1 MNLLAPFVTLFR
13 FANAAGTAMLVG
25 QVGWWCYKK
34 YNELN
39 KNKLRSGEVRERFLA
54 EFMKEFKR
62 LPTEEE
68 LKVAMKAAD
77 AVDRPFQHQI
87 REFFA
92 SLLPAEKK

>member
-1 MNLLAPFVTLFR
+1 MNFLTPFVTLFR
-13 FANAAGTAMLVG
+13 FANAAGTAILVG

-39 KNKLRSGEVRERFLA
+39 SHKLRASEVRERFLS
-54 EFMKEFKR
+54 EFMREFKR

-68 LKVAMKAAD
+68 LKVAMKAAN
-77 AVDRPFQHQI
+77 AVDRPIQHQVQ
-87 REFFA
+87 EFFN